1 MLLKLQLLQQL
12 TVLNRKGEE
21 TPPTLYGYNKD
32 RYMCKSISNDRSKSY
47 HFICRWYDRIYS
59 SKQQLSRLTDT
70 PDHKWDSAYQLPADL
85 VGLHGVFVNDMPIK
99 FERYG
104 DMVYNDAV
112 STDKVYADYT
122 YYDEDATNP
131 EQFFP
136 PYFIFLLELSLASI
150 FGYAVAQ
157 NNALSDSLE
166 LKAQRQLAIAKNL
179 DAQQRTSSRLR
190 VTRFTNTRNST
201 GTSNIEGTVE

>member
-1 MLLKLQLLQQL
+1 MATTKIDICARALVMIGANPITSFSDGTTESTVASNLYLDTVKNML
-12 TVLNRKGEE
+12 
-21 TPPTLYGYNKD
+21 
-32 RYMCKSISNDRSKSY
+32 SSY
-47 HFICRWYDRIYS
+47 RWRFA
-59 SKQQLSRLTDT
+59 SKQGQLSRLTDV
-70 PDHKWDSAYQLPADL
+70 PDHKWDSAYQLPSDL
-85 VGLHGVFVNDMPIK
+85 VGLHGIFVNDMSIK

-104 DMVYNDAV
+104 DMVYNDAT
-112 STDKVYADYT
+112 STDKVFADYT
-122 YYDEDATNP
+122 FYDETSSNP

-190 VTRFTNTRNST
+190 VTRFANTRNSS
-201 GTSNIEGTVE
+201 GTSGIEGTVE

>member
-1 MLLKLQLLQQL
+1 MATTKIDICARALVMIGANPITSFADGTTES
-12 TVLNRKGEE
+12 TVASNLYQDTVKN
-21 TPPTLYGYNKD
+21 TLSSY
-32 RYMCKSISNDRSKSY
+32 RWRFASKQ
-47 HFICRWYDRIYS
+47 
-59 SKQQLSRLTDT
+59 QQLSRLTDT